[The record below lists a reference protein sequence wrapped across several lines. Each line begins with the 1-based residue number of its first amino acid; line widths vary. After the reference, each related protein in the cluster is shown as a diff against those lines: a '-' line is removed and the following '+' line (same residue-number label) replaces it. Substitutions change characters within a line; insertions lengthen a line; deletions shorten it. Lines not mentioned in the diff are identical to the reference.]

1 MDSLL
6 LGVRLLLAA
15 VFATAGAGK
24 LLDPAGSRR
33 ALEDFGVPARLAAL
47 GRIALPAIELGV
59 AAALVVRPSARWGA
73 IAAVALLVAF
83 IVVIANALA
92 RGRAPDCH
100 CFGQIHSE
108 PAGVSTLARNGALAA
123 LAALVVGRG
132 PGPSV
137 DAWLTARSTSELAL
151 LLTAAGAIGAGAFV
165 VRSWTQ
171 RRTLERLRAAAKRP
185 AGLPVG
191 APAPQFALR
200 SLRGEMVTLD
210 SLLDRNAPLVLVFTH
225 PGCGPCRELFPE
237 IGRWQVTLAE
247 RLTIVVVTQGSLGD
261 NVSLS
266 ERHGLVDVL
275 VQRRSEV
282 YEAYEMR
289 ATPAAVALA
298 PDGTIA
304 SVTADG
310 GLTVEALIRLTLQRA
325 VATTGVAAAG

>member
-24 LLDPAGSRR
+24 LFDPAGSRR
-33 ALEDFGVPARLAAL
+33 ALEDFGVPARLAVL
-47 GRIALPAIELGV
+47 GRIALPVIELSV
-59 AAALVVRPSARWGA
+59 AAALVVRPSAQWGA
-73 IAAVALLVAF
+73 VAAVALLVAF
-83 IVVIANALA
+83 IAVIANALA

-108 PAGVSTLARNGALAA
+108 PAGASTLARNGALAV
-123 LAALVVGRG
+123 LAVLVAARG

-137 DAWLTARSTSELAL
+137 DAWLAARSTSDLAV
-151 LLTAAGAIGAGAFV
+151 LLTAAAAIGAGTFV

-171 RRTLERLRAAAKRP
+171 RRTLERLQAAAKRP
-185 AGLPVG
+185 AGLPIG
-191 APAPQFALR
+191 ARAPQFALR
-200 SLRGEMVTLD
+200 SLHGEIVTLD
-210 SLLDRNAPLVLVFTH
+210 SLLDRNTPLVLVFTH

-237 IGRWQVTLAE
+237 IGRWQATLAGP
-247 RLTIVVVTQGSLGD
+247 LTIVVVTQGTLGD
-261 NVSLS
+261 NVALS
-266 ERHGLVDVL
+266 EPHGLVDVL
-275 VQRRSEV
+275 VQQRSEV

-289 ATPAAVALA
+289 ATPSAVAVA

-310 GLTVEALIRLTLQRA
+310 GLTVEALIRLTLRRA
-325 VATTGVAAAG
+325 AAMTSVAAAR